1 MAAVEIFPGVTSDP
15 EIWSGKAMIKGT
27 RIPVSLVLGQLS
39 IGATFEEL
47 NEGYGLTEE
56 QVQAALAYAEKRIE
70 DELLYVTRP

>member
-39 IGATFEEL
+39 IGATLEEL
-47 NEGYGLTEE
+47 HEGYKLTED
-56 QVQAALAYAEKRIE
+56 QVRAALGYAEKRIE